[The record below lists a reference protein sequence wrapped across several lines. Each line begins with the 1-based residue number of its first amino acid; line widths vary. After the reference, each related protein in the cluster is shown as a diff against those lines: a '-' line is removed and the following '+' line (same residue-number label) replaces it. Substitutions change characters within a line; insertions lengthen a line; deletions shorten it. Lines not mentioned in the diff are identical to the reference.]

1 MEKKVTI
8 DNLEITTP
16 DKYSVELNIIPE
28 EIDESEVRE
37 YSNLGK
43 KEVFELAT
51 LLLDIYK
58 NMEG

>member
-28 EIDESEVRE
+28 EIDETEVRE

-43 KEVFELAT
+43 KEVLELAT

-58 NMEG
+58 NMEE

>member
-28 EIDESEVRE
+28 EIDETEVRE

-43 KEVFELAT
+43 KEVFELAV

-58 NMEG
+58 NMEE

>member
-28 EIDESEVRE
+28 EINETEVRE

-58 NMEG
+58 NMEE

>member
-1 MEKKVTI
+1 MEKKITI

-28 EIDESEVRE
+28 EIDESEVRK

-43 KEVFELAT
+43 KEVFELAI

-58 NMEG
+58 NMEE

>member
-58 NMEG
+58 NMEE